1 MWADAFVIA
10 VVLLLGLA
18 IGSFMTVVCERV
30 PAGESVVRPRSR
42 CPACGTPISTRDN
55 LPVLGWLLLRGRCR
69 ACGDRISVRY
79 PLVEVTT
86 ALVIVGSFIVYDD
99 LWLAIAVAALVGL
112 MPCIAVIDIE
122 HRIIPNRITYP
133 ALIVLPTYLIVARL
147 AGAPVD
153 LRGAAVGV
161 IAYGGA
167 LLVVALVSGGMGMG
181 DVKLA
186 ALIGV
191 VLGSIS
197 LGTVAVAAGAAIL
210 IGGLGAVLALARGVG
225 RKGAMPFGPA
235 LAAGAVIAAFWGR
248 PIVDWYTRTV
258 LHI

>member
-1 MWADAFVIA
+1 MLLEAVALVPVFV
-10 VVLLLGLA
+10 LGLA
-18 IGSFMTVVCERV
+18 VGSFMTVVAERV
-30 PAGESVVRPRSR
+30 PAHASVVRPASR
-42 CPACGTPISTRDN
+42 CPACQTPIARRDN
-55 LPVLGWLLLRGRCR
+55 VPLVSWLLLKGRCR
-69 ACGDRISVRY
+69 SCGERISPRY
-79 PLVEVTT
+79 PLLEVST
-86 ALVIVGSFIVYDD
+86 AALIVGAFIVYDD

-133 ALIVLPTYLIVARL
+133 ALIVLPTYLVVARL

-153 LRGAAVGV
+153 LRGAAVGA
-161 IAYGGA
+161 IAYGGG
-167 LLVVALVSGGMGMG
+167 LFVVALVSGGMGMG

-191 VLGSIS
+191 VLGSVS
-197 LGTVAVAAGAAIL
+197 LDTVAVAAGAAIL
-210 IGGLGAVLALARGVG
+210 IGGLGGVLALARGVG
-225 RKGAMPFGPA
+225 RKGALPFGPA